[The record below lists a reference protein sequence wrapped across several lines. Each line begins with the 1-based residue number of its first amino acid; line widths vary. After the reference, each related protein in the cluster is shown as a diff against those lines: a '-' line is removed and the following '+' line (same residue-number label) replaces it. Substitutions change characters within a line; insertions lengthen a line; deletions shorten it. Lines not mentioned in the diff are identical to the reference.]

1 MLQTLA
7 QASSVLASLTIIFAI
22 FAYRREIRGQNLA
35 GLFYLHQYL
44 ARDQFADA
52 RRVSF
57 TRLAH
62 TPFEEWTEDDLE
74 AAYRLCLSYE
84 EAALLLGGEVLNDR
98 GRSLMLQSYWGRNV
112 CVHHEILKDYL
123 ASKVTPTMTG
133 AEYFPNFML
142 LHDWTRALH
151 GPMAQ
156 SERLTKQ
163 ANV

>member
-7 QASSVLASLTIIFAI
+7 QASSVLASATIIFAI

-44 ARDQFADA
+44 SRDQFADA
-52 RRVSF
+52 RRVSL

-62 TPFEEWTEDDLE
+62 VPFEEWTDDDRE

-98 GRSLMLQSYWGRNV
+98 GRQLMLASYWGRSI
-112 CVHHEILKDYL
+112 CTHHAILKDYL
-123 ASKVTPTMTG
+123 ASKVTPSLTG
-133 AEYFPNFML
+133 AEYFPNFIT
-142 LHDWTRALH
+142 LHEVAKAFH
-151 GPMAQ
+151 GATTE

-163 ANV
+163 TFV

>member
-62 TPFEEWTEDDLE
+62 VPFEEWTEDDRE

-98 GRSLMLQSYWGRNV
+98 GRKLMLESYWGRSV
-112 CVHHEILKDYL
+112 CVHYDILKDYL
-123 ASKVTPTMTG
+123 ASQVTPTLTG
-133 AEYFPNFML
+133 AQYFPNFML
-142 LHDWTRALH
+142 LHDLTRTLH
-151 GPMAQ
+151 GPTTD
-156 SERLTKQ
+156 SVHLTKQ
-163 ANV
+163 ATV

>member
-1 MLQTLA
+1 MLHIAVQV
-7 QASSVLASLTIIFAI
+7 SSVLASVTIIFAI

-62 TPFEEWTEDDLE
+62 VPFADWTEDDLE
-74 AAYRLCLSYE
+74 AAYRLCLSFE

-98 GRSLMLQSYWGRNV
+98 GRTLMLESYWGRSV
-112 CVHHEILKDYL
+112 CVHHAILKDYL
-123 ASKVTPTMTG
+123 ASNLTPTMTA

-142 LHDWTRALH
+142 LHDATLGLH
-151 GPMAQ
+151 GPQ
-156 SERLTKQ
+156 PSSNGLTKQ
-163 ANV
+163 RNV